1 VGLAA
6 SRAGAIFHGM
16 ASVYA
21 VRGGVGGVIPGLV
34 GPAELDGRAEWR
46 PLREPRDLVEA
57 LAGRLGSEADHEKV
71 LLAVLAPLRPALE
84 GEPLGA
90 LLARLPP
97 HLARE
102 LADAELN
109 LNARVPAPV
118 DVGEYLVEV
127 AGLVLHPP
135 RRAAEYVRAV
145 FAAAQAVL
153 APEDAQAIAERLP
166 PHIADLWR
174 AAR

>member
-1 VGLAA
+1 
-6 SRAGAIFHGM
+6 M
-16 ASVYA
+16 ATPYFVK
-21 VRGGVGGVIPGLV
+21 GGVGGALPGLL
-34 GPAELDGRAEWR
+34 GPAELDGRADWA

-57 LAGRLGSEADHEKV
+57 LAGRLGSETDHEKV

-84 GEPLGA
+84 GEALGS
-90 LLARLPP
+90 LLARLPL

-109 LNARVPAPV
+109 LNAPVPAPA
-118 DVGEYLVEV
+118 DAGAYLVEV
-127 AGLVLHPP
+127 AALVLHPP

-145 FAAAQAVL
+145 FAAAKAVL
-153 APEDAQAIAERLP
+153 PPEDAQAIAARLP
-166 PHIADLWR
+166 PDIADLWR